1 MSRNAT
7 FTLSPFEGLITVT
20 AGFTPTA
27 NIHEAE
33 SSYAAYYIL
42 PEIGPSAFL
51 AWTHLVAWLPPTDE
65 TPINIDY
72 DELAWSLGTSPGRL
86 TRALQRLASFHFA
99 YTLPAEPHTLYLR
112 RRAATLSTTQLARL
126 AKKCPTLAAAHEELL
141 ATAI

>member
-1 MSRNAT
+1 MSRNAAYDLT
-7 FTLSPFEGLITVT
+7 PFEGLITIA

-27 NIHEAE
+27 NIHDPE
-33 SSYAAYYIL
+33 SSYAAYYFL
-42 PEIGPSAFL
+42 PEVGPSAFL

-99 YTLPAEPHTLYLR
+99 YTLPTEPHTLYLR
-112 RRAATLSTTQLARL
+112 RRAATLSTVQLARL